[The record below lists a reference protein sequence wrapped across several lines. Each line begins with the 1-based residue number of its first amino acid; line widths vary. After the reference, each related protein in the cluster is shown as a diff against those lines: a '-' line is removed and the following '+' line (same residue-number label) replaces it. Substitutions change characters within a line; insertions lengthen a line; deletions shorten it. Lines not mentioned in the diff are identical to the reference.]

1 MLDVKM
7 LQEGRELTVALKG
20 ELNVGTAPDLQNQ
33 LSEKF
38 AETDSL
44 IFDMAELDYISSAGL
59 RVILYAYQ
67 TITSGGGTMTVKN
80 MSEDVRDIF
89 EVTGFKDA
97 MHIE

>member
-33 LSEKF
+33 LNEKF

-67 TITSGGGTMTVKN
+67 KITSGGGTMTVKN